1 MKTDFSNYLLFDNDT
16 TNEELN
22 YILSIIL
29 EFCQNLSNIQSKGN
43 FLKNSFDKLNI
54 TQLIQNRAKN
64 INTHI

>member
-29 EFCQNLSNIQSKGN
+29 EFYQNLSIIQSKGN
-43 FLKNSFDKLNI
+43 SLKNSFDKLNI